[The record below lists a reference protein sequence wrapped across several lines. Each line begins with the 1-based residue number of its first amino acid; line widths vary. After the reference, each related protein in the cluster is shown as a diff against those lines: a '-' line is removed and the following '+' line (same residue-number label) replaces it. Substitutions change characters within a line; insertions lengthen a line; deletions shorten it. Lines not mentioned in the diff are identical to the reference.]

1 LKVVE
6 LSKEEPQREMAK
18 MKRPDDAKL
27 GQIEKYRMEQSG
39 LDITY
44 KSKLDEHIKRVN
56 MLKAN
61 LVKAYALIYSQ
72 YCSKTMQQR
81 VEEDPEFEDKIR
93 DDPIEL
99 LKALKVLMHDTARA
113 RYPFTSMTEALTRL
127 LHIKQGEQEQLLDY
141 VKRLKEARDVITSIV
156 GKDILDKFVENTQEY

>member
-1 LKVVE
+1 MNN
-6 LSKEEPQREMAK
+6 EEPQREMAK
-18 MKRPDDAKL
+18 MKIVDDVKL

-56 MLKAN
+56 TLKAN
-61 LVKAYALIYSQ
+61 LVKAYVLIYSQ
-72 YCSKTMQQR
+72 YCSKTMQHQ
-81 VEEDPEFEDKIR
+81 VEEDPDFEKKIG

-113 RYPFTSMTEALTRL
+113 RYPYTLMTETLTSL
-127 LHIKQGEQEQLLDY
+127 LHIKQGDY
-141 VKRLKEARDVITSIV
+141 EHS
-156 GKDILDKFVENTQEY
+156 